1 MPAGYGQPMPGQPMP
16 AGYGAPMPGQPMPA
30 GYGAPMPGQAMPA
43 GYGQPMPGQPY
54 GAPMPGQPYGAPVA
68 APMGAPMGAPM
79 AAPMGAPMVAPVGAP
94 MGMMPGFDPVS
105 DARRLREAM
114 RGLGTRDSVL
124 IEIIGHRTREQRLM
138 IVAEYRRTICR
149 DLLKDIESETSGNY
163 RSILLKLL
171 KPRDECLADILYEA
185 MKGAGTND
193 GVLIDIMTQFPYE
206 LQAAAAC
213 FRRKYGKTLESAI
226 KSETSGDYE
235 KILVTLLNTPRPP
248 PNTIDPAR
256 AMTDAETFY
265 RAGEGRLGT
274 DERTYMTIVASN
286 CREQLLLI
294 DQNYRRNHPKGM
306 EHAIKSETSGHFRD
320 TMLACITPPDMYFAS
335 RIKEAVD
342 GAGTND
348 LTLVAAFTAN
358 ERPHLEMIARA
369 FQTRYGKSMA
379 KRVSDDVSGDYK
391 RILMALL

>member
-1 MPAGYGQPMPGQPMP
+1 MQPQYGYPGQPMPGYGYGQPMPGQPMP
-16 AGYGAPMPGQPMPA
+16 
-30 GYGAPMPGQAMPA
+30 
-43 GYGQPMPGQPY
+43 GYGQPMPGQPMPGY
-54 GAPMPGQPYGAPVA
+54 GQPMPGQPMPGYGQPMPGQPMPGQPMPGYGAPVG
-68 APMGAPMGAPM
+68 APMGAPMGAPV
-79 AAPMGAPMVAPVGAP
+79 GAPMVSP
-94 MGMMPGFDPVS
+94 MMGGFNPVS
-105 DARRLREAM
+105 DAQRLREAM

-124 IEIIGHRTREQRLM
+124 IDIIGHRTREQRLM

-171 KPRDECLADILYEA
+171 KPRDECLAELLHEA

-193 GVLIDIMTQFPYE
+193 GVLIDILTQFPYE
-206 LQAAAAC
+206 LQAVAATYA
-213 FRRKYGKTLESAI
+213 RKYGKSLESAI

-235 KILVTLLNTPRPP
+235 KILITLLNTPRPP
-248 PNTIDPAR
+248 PNCIDPTR

-294 DQNYRRNHPKGM
+294 DQNYRRTHSKGM

-335 RIKEAVD
+335 RVKEAVD

-348 LTLVAAFTAN
+348 LTLVEIFTAN

-369 FQTRYGKSMA
+369 YQSRYGKSMA

-391 RILMALL
+391 KILMALL